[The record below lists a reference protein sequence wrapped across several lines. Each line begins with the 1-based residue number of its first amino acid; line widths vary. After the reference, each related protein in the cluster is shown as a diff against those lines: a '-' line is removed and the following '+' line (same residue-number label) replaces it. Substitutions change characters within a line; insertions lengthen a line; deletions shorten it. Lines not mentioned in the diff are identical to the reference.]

1 MVTLVHSPPPFPAY
15 GISVLNGPPWFAAY
29 VARAR
34 IRIEGKQP
42 ASALS
47 DLTAAIKIQSDYVM
61 GEIEGGGICWI
72 YHFIYLTHW
81 SSDHIPGP
89 NLPLPS

>member
-61 GEIEGGGICWI
+61 GEIGGGGD
-72 YHFIYLTHW
+72 LL
-81 SSDHIPGP
+81 D
-89 NLPLPS
+89 LPFHLFDPLEL